1 MCLTFYILAV
11 NKSATV
17 MAQSSFNFSAEVI
30 AFREPLRY
38 YALSLTSS
46 REEANDLVQET
57 MLKAFTYQ
65 KRFKANTNLKAWLYT
80 IMRNIFINNYRR
92 TQKFRTIVDTTKES
106 YYLNIP
112 QSTKDPNNPESALRY
127 KEVYREMNALTE
139 DFRVPLIMYF
149 EGFKYK
155 EIAEKLDL
163 PIGTVKSRIFLARK
177 QVALALQDTEKLPV
191 AQAS

>member
-1 MCLTFYILAV
+1 M
-11 NKSATV
+11 
-17 MAQSSFNFSAEVI
+17 
-30 AFREPLRY
+30 
-38 YALSLTSS
+38 
-46 REEANDLVQET
+46 VQET

-139 DFRVPLIMYF
+139 EFRIPLIMYF

-177 QVALALQDTEKLPV
+177 QVALALQDTEKLSV